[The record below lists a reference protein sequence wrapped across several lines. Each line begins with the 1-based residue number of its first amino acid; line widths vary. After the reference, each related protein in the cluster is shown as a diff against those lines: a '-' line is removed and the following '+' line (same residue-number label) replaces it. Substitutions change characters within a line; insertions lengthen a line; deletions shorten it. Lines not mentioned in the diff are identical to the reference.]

1 MAAIIHIHTTLPQA
15 EVSLSQNGVVTHHFV
30 NNNQKEH
37 ASFVHIAVK
46 KIAQEFPLTSLD
58 AFSVTNGPGSYT
70 GIRVGLAAAKGFC
83 YALQKPLI
91 ALNTL
96 QVMAASVTN
105 NTKIEADL
113 FCPMID
119 ARRKEVFTAV
129 YNQQLEVVLE
139 PCAMV
144 LTEMSYN
151 ELLINHRIAF
161 FGDGTNKWE
170 SMFSS
175 HNALFLP
182 IDSLA
187 AAQARLSTLAFQNQ
201 QFSNLQ
207 TTSAFYIK
215 EFFNG

>member
-15 EVSLSQNGVVTHHFV
+15 EVSLSQKGVITHHFV

-37 ASFVHIAVK
+37 ASFVHVSVK
-46 KIAQEFPLTSLD
+46 KIADDFPLIGLD

-105 NTKIEADL
+105 ITKIETDL

-119 ARRKEVFTAV
+119 ARRMEVFTAV
-129 YNQQLEVVLE
+129 YNQQLEVVME

-144 LTEMSYN
+144 LTENSYN

-161 FGDGTNKWE
+161 FGDGSNKLKE
-170 SMFSS
+170 VTDSA
-175 HNALFLP
+175 NAVFIL
-182 IDSLA
+182 IESLA
-187 AAQARLSTLAFQNQ
+187 EAQATLSTKAFQNK
-201 QFSNLQ
+201 QFSSLQ
-207 TTSAFYIK
+207 TTSAYYIK

>member
-15 EVSLSQNGVVTHHFV
+15 EVSLSQNGVITHHFV
-30 NNNQKEH
+30 NENQKEH

-46 KIAQEFPLTSLD
+46 KIGDEFSLKTID

-70 GIRVGLAAAKGFC
+70 GIRVGLAAAKGYC

-96 QVMAASVTN
+96 QVMAASVAN
-105 NTKIEADL
+105 SKEIDVDL

-119 ARRKEVFTAV
+119 ARRMEVFTAV
-129 YNQQLEVVLE
+129 YNQQLAVVME
-139 PCAMV
+139 PCALV
-144 LTEMSYN
+144 LTENSYS
-151 ELLINHRIAF
+151 ELLSNHKIAF
-161 FGDGTNKWE
+161 FGDGSKKLEEVISNQ
-170 SMFSS
+170 
-175 HNALFLP
+175 NALFKS

-187 AAQARLSTLAFQNQ
+187 AAQAILSTHSFQNQ

-207 TTSAFYIK
+207 TTSAYYIK